1 MIQHYISVR
10 CFDINVNTQNKQML
24 NQVVSIDRKCLK
36 CAHSTL
42 NTATYYKELIFFDW
56 KIGGT
61 SSIYGSTE
69 E

>member
-1 MIQHYISVR
+1 MLTH
-10 CFDINVNTQNKQML
+10 QNKQML

-42 NTATYYKELIFFDW
+42 NTATYYKELIVFDW

-61 SSIYGSTE
+61 SSIYGWTE